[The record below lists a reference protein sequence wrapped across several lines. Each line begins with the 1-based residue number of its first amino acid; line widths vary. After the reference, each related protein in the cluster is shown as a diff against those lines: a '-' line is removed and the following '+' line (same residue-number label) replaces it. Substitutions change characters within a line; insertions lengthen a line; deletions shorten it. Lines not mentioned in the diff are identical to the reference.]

1 MIQEYHAIMQTK
13 ILKEYTFYP
22 VGFIIVYTSKL
33 FPTEQLLF
41 ISFPFF
47 SIQYFNYSGKIYKNC
62 NLWSNSLVKYIFG
75 YQNHQL
81 KNWQALV
88 KKPWHSQF
96 SQASLDWQKLHDNPR
111 FLRYPLTGKK
121 SHDNPRNLRNT
132 IVLSTLE

>member
-13 ILKEYTFYP
+13 ILKEYIFYP

-88 KKPWHSQF
+88 KKNRGILSFPRHHLTDKNCVIIPGF
-96 SQASLDWQKLHDNPR
+96 SGIPLLAKNPM
-111 FLRYPLTGKK
+111 
-121 SHDNPRNLRNT
+121 T
-132 IVLSTLE
+132 IPGISGIP

>member
-13 ILKEYTFYP
+13 ILKEYIFYP

-88 KKPWHSQF
+88 KKTVAF
-96 SQASLDWQKLHDNPR
+96 SVFPGITWLTKLHDNPR